1 MTGIRTW
8 LSERFDLAVPVV
20 SAPMAGVAGG
30 RLAAAVTRAGG
41 LGTIGVGSASTPEWV
56 AEQCAIASAGGAF
69 GVGLMAWALEA
80 QPGQLDAVLEA
91 RPALVSIGFG
101 PFARHVA
108 RLRAAGIT
116 VVTQVGTLDEAR
128 HAEAAGVE
136 CIVTRGSEG
145 GGHGRNEV
153 GALPLLQM
161 VLETTE
167 LPVLAAGG
175 VATARGLAAAVA
187 AGAAGAWVGTAFMA
201 CKEAMTTPAARA
213 ALFAAREVD
222 TAYGRVFDVAQ
233 GLGWPSE
240 FGGRGLRNRFFDR
253 WAGRE
258 DELAHDVSARAA
270 LAEARRVE
278 DFETAFIYTG
288 QGVGLL
294 ARSLA
299 AAEIVHGFGQARALL
314 ASAAERI

>member
-1 MTGIRTW
+1 VTGIRTW

-41 LGTIGVGSASTPEWV
+41 LGTIGVGSATTPSWV
-56 AEQCAIASAGGAF
+56 AEQCAIAADAGPF
-69 GVGLMAWALEA
+69 GVGLMAWALAA
-80 QPGQLDAVLEA
+80 QPGQLEAVLEA

-101 PFARHVA
+101 PYAGHVP

-116 VVTQVGTLDEAR
+116 VVTQVGTLEEAR
-128 HAEAAGVE
+128 RAEAAGVDG
-136 CIVTRGSEG
+136 VVARGAEG
-145 GGHGRNEV
+145 GGHGRNDV

-187 AGAAGAWVGTAFMA
+187 AGAAGAWVGTAFLT
-201 CKEAMTTPAARA
+201 CEEAMTTPAAAA

-233 GLGWPSE
+233 GLGWPTE
-240 FGGRGLRNRFFDR
+240 FGGRALRNPFFDR
-253 WAGRE
+253 WDGQEAELGRNGP
-258 DELAHDVSARAA
+258 ARAA
-270 LAEARRVE
+270 LAEARRQE

-294 ARSLA
+294 ARSQP
-299 AAEIVHGFGQARALL
+299 AAEIVEAFAEARALL
-314 ASAAERI
+314 AAAAERL